1 MLMLQFIYILKGE
14 YIFCLNFY
22 PQNPYGDEE
31 RLGATPILGFWS
43 SFVSFSKA
51 VCLAFLKI
59 NWVAPLHLAL

>member
-1 MLMLQFIYILKGE
+1 MLMLQFIYILKGD

-31 RLGATPILGFWS
+31 RLGATPILAFWS

-51 VCLAFLKI
+51 VF
-59 NWVAPLHLAL
+59 